1 MQKLGL
7 ALVVLAACGTK
18 GEDKPKATPGA
29 IAEASLRDA
38 APVAKPPA
46 QAKRP
51 EPIPPEKRREYAGH
65 LKSGRAHAKGKR
77 WGEAAL
83 EFEKALA
90 AVPMDDRALSE
101 LGWAALQAGD
111 LDKAE
116 KANADS
122 VRVSSTPEVKAAS
135 LYNLG
140 RVAEAKDDKER
151 AAALYADSLV
161 LRPSK
166 TVVKRLAALGKQA
179 PAAGPDQSAAD
190 TPCKD
195 PVEGPD
201 LVCGCLKKIEPY
213 EEGFEVECT
222 IGSLDD
228 IDDED
233 LRIASVTLG
242 LGEHSFYLAQK
253 GAKGWSV
260 IGSLGDLYE
269 GGVGGVSN
277 EREEETIEEK
287 TIGGVRILW
296 YQWSTGGHDTDMGID
311 EVSTYGEKMVA
322 LAVLAGD
329 KDPPSVRMHI
339 PLERVYDRDRLG
351 VAEEGDLAD
360 VKDMMTKGLPIHHE
374 SHLKVDIREDGTVV
388 VVLNRGEA
396 DESLKPFLGSH
407 RLFTPAK

>member
-1 MQKLGL
+1 MRRLAI
-7 ALVVLAACGTK
+7 ALVLAFACGK
-18 GEDKPKATPGA
+18 KDEDKPGATPGA
-29 IAEASLRDA
+29 IAAASLKDA
-38 APVAKPPA
+38 APVAKPA
-46 QAKRP
+46 QGKRP
-51 EPIPPEKRREYAGH
+51 VPISPEKRREYAGH
-65 LKSGRAHAKGKR
+65 LKSGRAHARARR
-77 WGEAAL
+77 WGEASA

-111 LDKAE
+111 YDAAE
-116 KANADS
+116 KANADA

-140 RVAEAKDDKER
+140 RVAEAKNDKDR
-151 AAALYADSLV
+151 AAALYGDSLA
-161 LRPSK
+161 LRPNK
-166 TVVKRLAALGKQA
+166 TVEKRLAALGKQA
-179 PAAGPDQSAAD
+179 PAAGPEQGTED

-195 PVEGPD
+195 PVAGPD

-213 EEGFEVECT
+213 EEGFAVECT

-228 IDDED
+228 IADED

-242 LGEHSFYLAQK
+242 LGEHAFYLAQK

-277 EREEETIEEK
+277 ERDEEKVEEK

-296 YQWSTGGHDTDMGID
+296 YEWSTGGHDTDMGID

-322 LAVLAGD
+322 LAVLSGA
-329 KDPPSVRMHI
+329 KEPPGVRMHI

-351 VAEEGDLAD
+351 VAEEGDLAE
-360 VKDMMTKGLPIHHE
+360 VKDLMTPGLPIHRE
-374 SHLKVDIREDGTVV
+374 AHLKVDIRDDGMVV
-388 VVLNRGEA
+388 VVLTRGQA
-396 DESLKPFLGSH
+396 DDALKPFLGTR